1 MVRDICGARWS
12 LDDKLLL
19 YGTMTFF
26 HPRNKKGD
34 SATDIVRVAGLVAT
48 RKRGTTSL
56 CNTQELNCSHTLDIS
71 AE

>member
-19 YGTMTFF
+19 YGIMTFF

-56 CNTQELNCSHTLDIS
+56 LQYSRIKLLAYLGHFS
-71 AE
+71 